1 MKAISK
7 QSRFMMT
14 AIYLLTEI
22 ILLFC
27 LRQFY
32 LLTVFQ
38 TVAAYA
44 AVCLIGIFCMF
55 MAHKKPLTGKGFRKS
70 VRDTYLILWSGFHG
84 VILLSFLTCGTYYL
98 TLTQVTFVQLVNIFL
113 GFAVYWFFYL
123 FSKNSASAIGW
134 GNLLLGIMGTANYY
148 LMRFRGA
155 PLRLSDFKSARTAGN
170 VMDNYD
176 FTPTGLLFIA
186 LADFVLWYVVWKMYL
201 KDEKRDRY
209 WHPCKTV
216 GTVVIG
222 LGIIALP
229 VIHFQEIY
237 ANTTQFAQDTYL
249 SMLVA
254 EIMGS
259 TKPLPDD
266 YSVEEVEN
274 IVEQFRKVSVDG
286 SMQRDDVTMSPNIVV
301 IMNEAFSDLRVLG
314 ELETDEA
321 VLEYWDSLE
330 DNCIRGW
337 ANVSILGGNTANS
350 EYEFLTS
357 DAVALYGDEVPYNRY
372 FDSRDEYPSL
382 VSVLE
387 RQGYESTAFHPYLS
401 SGWNRT
407 QVYHAMGF
415 DNIVFEDNL
424 DKTLDTMRIYTS
436 DEGDYSYIRDYFEAK
451 EPGIPQFFF
460 NVTMQNHG
468 GYTYDGNNFETTVHL
483 TGEASGRFPQAE
495 QYLSLMQASDEA
507 LAGLLD
513 YFKTYEEPVIV
524 VMFGDHQPRL
534 EDEFYQYLT
543 GQPMNMW
550 TVEQRMNQYKT
561 PFIIWHN
568 YDVESGDL
576 GDVSLSYLASVLLES
591 AGLTMSEYQQ
601 FVLKQYLEMPVVN
614 AIGMI
619 DAEGNIFSKGSP
631 EYQKLSED
639 YRMLIYNHTAD
650 RENRWDDFYSIGGR

>member
-1 MKAISK
+1 MKTIWK
-7 QSRFMMT
+7 QGRFVIT
-14 AIYLLTEI
+14 IGF
-22 ILLFC
+22 ILAEVLYLFC
-27 LRQFY
+27 LRKFY

-44 AVCLIGIFCMF
+44 AVCLIGFFCMF
-55 MAHKKPLTGKGFRKS
+55 MAYKKPLTGKGFWKS

-84 VILLSFLTCGTYYL
+84 VILLGFMTCGTYYL

-155 PLRLSDFKSARTAGN
+155 PFQLSDFKATKTAGN
-170 VMDNYD
+170 VVNNYD
-176 FTPTGLLFIA
+176 FTPTSLLVIA
-186 LADFVLWYVVWKMYL
+186 LTDFILWYVVWKMYL

-209 WHPCKTV
+209 WHPCKKL
-216 GTVVIG
+216 GTVVLS

-259 TKPLPDD
+259 TKSLPDD

-286 SMQRDDVTMSPNIVV
+286 SIQQNDVTMSPNIVV

-314 ELETDEA
+314 DFETDVE

-330 DNCIRGW
+330 GNCVRGW
-337 ANVSILGGNTANS
+337 ANVSVLGGSTANS

-357 DAVALYGDEVPYNRY
+357 DAVALYGNDIPYNSY
-372 FDSRDEYPSL
+372 FSSGDEYPGL

-387 RQGYESTAFHPYLS
+387 EQGYESTAFHPYLS

-407 QVYHAMGF
+407 QVYRAMGF
-415 DNIVFEDNL
+415 DNVVFEENL
-424 DKTLDTMRIYTS
+424 PEDLDAIRLYTS
-436 DEGDYSYIRDYFEAK
+436 DEGDYSYIKSYFDTK

-468 GYTYDGNNFETTVHL
+468 GYTYDGTNFETTVHL
-483 TGEASGRFPQAE
+483 TGEAAGRFPQAE
-495 QYLSLMQASDEA
+495 QYLSLIKASDAA
-507 LAGLLD
+507 LEGLLD

-568 YDVESGDL
+568 YDAESVDL
-576 GDVSLSYLASVLLES
+576 GDVSLSYLTSILLEN
-591 AGLTMSEYQQ
+591 AGLNMSEYQQ
-601 FVLKQYLEMPVVN
+601 FVLEQYLEMPVVN

-619 DAEGNIFSKGSP
+619 DAEGIIFSKGSP

-650 RENRWDDFYSIGGR
+650 KENRLETFYQYRK